1 MHKNTH
7 THTNIEKKDEKT
19 TLLLYIN
26 IDIIFTFYTGVIFF
40 RQWVGFIYLIVL

>member
-7 THTNIEKKDEKT
+7 THKNIEKKDEKT